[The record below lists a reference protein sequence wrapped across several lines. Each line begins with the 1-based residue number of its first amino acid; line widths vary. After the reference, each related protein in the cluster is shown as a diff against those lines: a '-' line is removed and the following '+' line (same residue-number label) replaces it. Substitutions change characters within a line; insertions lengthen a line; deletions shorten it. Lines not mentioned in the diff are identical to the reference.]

1 MNFRLKHWVQAI
13 AVTGLLSI
21 AAQAATIPAGVQLH
35 ASQTL
40 IRNNGSEPET
50 LDPALAESV
59 GANNIMRDLFEG
71 LTATNEAGKVVPGVA
86 ESWKQTDNNTWIFK
100 LRKNAKWSNGDA
112 SGRSTSPWTAGALG
126 ERRGSKGR

>member
-1 MNFRLKHWVQAI
+1 MNFRLKHWVKAI

-71 LTATNEAGKVVPGVA
+71 LTATNEACKECLSGT
-86 ESWKQTDNNTWIFK
+86 WCTHHHDTLWNLRTDIEELFWILEEVYNFLK
-100 LRKNAKWSNGDA
+100 FLFRFFC
-112 SGRSTSPWTAGALG
+112 TI
-126 ERRGSKGR
+126 